1 MNLFRRHPLRTR
13 WIALTFTALLVGI
26 FAGSLLVPAP
36 AGGVS
41 KEMIQLQA
49 SVDQIQQGQQSL
61 RSAIDANNASQ
72 QTLIKQALDSINQ
85 LNTQMGALQQT
96 VGQVQANTGS
106 RLDSMATQTQ
116 GVSDNMA
123 DMQARV
129 AKLGQQIGDMQ
140 NLLQSIDAKVSG
152 NAPPAGTT
160 PGSASPSG
168 AATPGSG
175 STAPGGVAMPPIS
188 AQTLYQNALRDFTSG
203 NYDLSRQEFSD
214 YIKNFPSDDLAGNAQ
229 FYLGEIDYAQNNFK
243 GAVSAYNVVLQ
254 DYPQSFK
261 LGASLLKRAYAEL
274 ELGQKSAAI
283 RDLREVERRFPG
295 SDEARRAQAKL
306 HEIGAAPTSKSGT
319 H

>member
-1 MNLFRRHPLRTR
+1 MRTR

>member
-1 MNLFRRHPLRTR
+1 LRTR

-49 SVDQIQQGQQSL
+49 SVDQIQQAQQSL

-106 RLDSMATQTQ
+106 RLDSMTTQTQ

-160 PGSASPSG
+160 PGAASPSG
-168 AATPGSG
+168 AATPGSA
-175 STAPGGVAMPPIS
+175 STAPGGAAMPPIS

-254 DYPQSFK
+254 NYPQSFK

-274 ELGQKSAAI
+274 ELGQKTAAI

>member
-1 MNLFRRHPLRTR
+1 LRTR

>member
-274 ELGQKSAAI
+274 ELGQKTAAI